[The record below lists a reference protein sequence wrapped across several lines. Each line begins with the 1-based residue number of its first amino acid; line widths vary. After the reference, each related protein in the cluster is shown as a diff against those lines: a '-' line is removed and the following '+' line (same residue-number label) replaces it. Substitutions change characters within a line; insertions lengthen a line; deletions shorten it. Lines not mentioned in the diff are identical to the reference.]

1 MSREVTLY
9 TRSDCGLCNEA
20 IEELWMLRGPLA
32 FTLISRNVD
41 ADPALVQ
48 RYNDIVPVIAVGDSI
63 VAHAPIDFA
72 ILRDALAAAL
82 GEGTRF

>member
-20 IEELWMLRGPLA
+20 IEELWMLRGPLQ

-41 ADPALVQ
+41 DDPALVE
-48 RYNDIVPVIAVGDSI
+48 RYNHVVPVIAVGEQV
-63 VAHAPIDFA
+63 VARAPIDFTN
-72 ILRDALAAAL
+72 LRDALASAL
-82 GEGTRF
+82 G

>member
-32 FTLISRNVD
+32 FTLVSRNVD
-41 ADPALVQ
+41 DDPALIE
-48 RYNDIVPVIAVGDSI
+48 RYNHIVPVIAVGDHV
-63 VAHAPIDFA
+63 VAHAPIDFTN
-72 ILRDALAAAL
+72 LRAALATAL
-82 GEGTRF
+82 G

>member
-20 IEELWMLRGPLA
+20 IEELWMLRGPLG
-32 FTLISRNVD
+32 FTLVPRNVD
-41 ADPALVQ
+41 DDPALME
-48 RYNDIVPVIAVGDSI
+48 RYNHIVPVITVGDHV

-72 ILRDALAAAL
+72 NLRDALASAL
-82 GEGTRF
+82 G